1 MTESER
7 ADWQGVGASFRTLGN
22 RLKKHALETGE
33 AVRSSGGQGESTVVD
48 DVTSAFKAAFAKID
62 ETTTDPETAAAA
74 KDATAKFLDA
84 IKVELTGG
92 SAPTDG
98 PKPSTPDAEEQ
109 PPKAVE
115 D

>member
-1 MTESER
+1 MADSER

-22 RLKKHALETGE
+22 LLKQHAVETGE
-33 AVRSSGGQGESTVVD
+33 AVRASGGQAEKNVVD
-48 DVTSAFKAAFAKID
+48 DVTAGFKTVLAKFD
-62 ETTTDPETAAAA
+62 EATTDPETSAAA

-92 SAPTDG
+92 AASADQG
-98 PKPSTPDAEEQ
+98 EPDAPSAEDQ

>member
-1 MTESER
+1 MTESEH

-22 RLKKHALETGE
+22 RLKKHALDTGE
-33 AVRSSGGQGESTVVD
+33 AGRASGGQAESNVVD

-92 SAPTDG
+92 AASADQG
-98 PKPSTPDAEEQ
+98 EPDAPSAEDQ

>member
-1 MTESER
+1 MADSDR

-22 RLKKHALETGE
+22 RLKQHAVETGE
-33 AVRSSGGQGESTVVD
+33 AVKAAGGQAESTIVD
-48 DVTSAFKAAFAKID
+48 DVTSGFKAVMTKLE
-62 ETTTDPETAAAA
+62 ETTTDPETTAAA

-84 IKVELTGG
+84 IKAELTGG
-92 SAPTDG
+92 GAAEP
-98 PKPSTPDAEEQ
+98 PKPDDATPEPG